1 MMPGVCTMEMSVA
14 VDRAQASC
22 RQAVRGQ
29 KTALQS
35 MNDYVLVGVKLD
47 AENVSTLEGRRHWK
61 GDDTGRETTLEGRR
75 QCQRLKRLSGSGSPV
90 SVEDLNCTFFA
101 LYSSQ

>member
-35 MNDYVLVGVKLD
+35 MNDYV
-47 AENVSTLEGRRHWK
+47 VS
-61 GDDTGRETTLEGRR
+61 
-75 QCQRLKRLSGSGSPV
+75 SGH
-90 SVEDLNCTFFA
+90 F
-101 LYSSQ
+101 